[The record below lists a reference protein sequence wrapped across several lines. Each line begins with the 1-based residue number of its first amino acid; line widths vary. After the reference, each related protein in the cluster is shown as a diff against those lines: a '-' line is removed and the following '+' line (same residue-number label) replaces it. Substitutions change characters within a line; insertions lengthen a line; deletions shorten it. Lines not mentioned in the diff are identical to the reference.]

1 MSGRYICSQFRQ
13 SQKVKVKIKIS
24 RAGKIF
30 INHLVLV
37 LHLKIRRASLVVQ
50 LVKNPPAMQVRS
62 LGSCFLF
69 KISSEGMMQEI
80 MHCDSIFQI
89 KDCKNE
95 E

>member
-1 MSGRYICSQFRQ
+1 MSGRYICSQFKQ
-13 SQKVKVKIKIS
+13 SQKVKIKKS
-24 RAGKIF
+24 RALKIF

-62 LGSCFLF
+62 LVSCFLF
-69 KISSEGMMQEI
+69 KISSEGMMQEV

-89 KDCKNE
+89 KNYINKE
-95 E
+95 